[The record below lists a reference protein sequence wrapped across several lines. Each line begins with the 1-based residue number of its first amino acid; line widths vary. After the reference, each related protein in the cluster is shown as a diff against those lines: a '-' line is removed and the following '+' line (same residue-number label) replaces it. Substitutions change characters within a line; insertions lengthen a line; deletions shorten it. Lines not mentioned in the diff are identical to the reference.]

1 MTRSVLRMMLIVA
14 GIVLL
19 PSSRSI
25 AQERPHPNRD
35 LLHERSLTKDIP
47 DFSVGE
53 EFNNTF
59 YKAPIIQVSLVGGS
73 FPDASLCERTGVAGQ
88 NNVCGQYLANPASFG
103 RHLKDLKI
111 QVWVLKVDGT
121 ALTEKSRPGSEG
133 NLTVCN
139 AGDCTDR
146 MNFVFEHIAPS
157 ELTAVVI
164 RVDGKL
170 IVREIQ
176 ATQ

>member
-19 PSSRSI
+19 LSSRSI
-25 AQERPHPNRD
+25 AQERPHPDRD

-53 EFNNTF
+53 VFNNTF

-73 FPDASLCERTGVAGQ
+73 FPDALCERTGIAGQ

-121 ALTEKSRPGSEG
+121 ALTEKSRPGG
-133 NLTVCN
+133 QGILICN

-146 MNFVFEHIAPS
+146 MDFVFEHIAPS
-157 ELTAVVI
+157 ELAAVVI

>member
-14 GIVLL
+14 GILLL

-25 AQERPHPNRD
+25 AQERPHSDRG

-53 EFNNTF
+53 VFNNTF
-59 YKAPIIQVSLVGGS
+59 YKAPIIQVGFVGGS
-73 FPDASLCERTGVAGQ
+73 FPDALCNRTGVAGQ
-88 NNVCGQYLANPASFG
+88 NNVCGQYLGNPASFV

-121 ALTEKSRPGSEG
+121 ALTEKSRPGTESPH
-133 NLTVCN
+133 LICN
-139 AGDCTDR
+139 AGDCTER
-146 MNFVFEHIAPS
+146 MDFIFEHIAPS
-157 ELTAVVI
+157 ELAAVVI

>member
-19 PSSRSI
+19 LSSRSI
-25 AQERPHPNRD
+25 AQERPHPDRD

-53 EFNNTF
+53 VFNNTF

-73 FPDASLCERTGVAGQ
+73 FPDALCESTGIAGQ

-121 ALTEKSRPGSEG
+121 ALTEKSRPGG
-133 NLTVCN
+133 QGILICN

-146 MNFVFEHIAPS
+146 MDFVFEHIAPS
-157 ELTAVVI
+157 ELAAVVI